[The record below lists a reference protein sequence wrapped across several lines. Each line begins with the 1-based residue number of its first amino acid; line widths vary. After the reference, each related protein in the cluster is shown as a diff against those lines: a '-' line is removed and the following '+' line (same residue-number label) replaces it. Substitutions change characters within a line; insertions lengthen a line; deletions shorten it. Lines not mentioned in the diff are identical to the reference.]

1 MMGQTATHPDCL
13 RREGSWRI
21 YLIARVSSE
30 LGVAFKSAHC
40 GQFRSR
46 NYPCWCLLLACH
58 HQGCELMRQSPD
70 DQIVRIESE
79 LREEQHSSTVREA
92 PGMGEAPHRLRHCI
106 HHCQP
111 CPHPPHVEPSFCPFR
126 RMYYLRH

>member
-40 GQFRSR
+40 GQFRTR
-46 NYPCWCLLLACH
+46 NYPLLLACH
-58 HQGCELMRQSPD
+58 HQGCKLMRQSR
-70 DQIVRIESE
+70 IVRIESE
-79 LREEQHSSTVREA
+79 LREETLHSSTVREA
-92 PGMGEAPHRLRHCI
+92 PGMSEAPHRLRHCI
-106 HHCQP
+106 HHCP
-111 CPHPPHVEPSFCPFR
+111 KPRPHP
-126 RMYYLRH
+126 LR